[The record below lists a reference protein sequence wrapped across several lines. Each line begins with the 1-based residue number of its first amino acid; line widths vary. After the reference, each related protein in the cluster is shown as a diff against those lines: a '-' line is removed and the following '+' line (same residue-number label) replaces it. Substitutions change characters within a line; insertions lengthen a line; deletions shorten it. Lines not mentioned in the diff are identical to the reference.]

1 MTGVARERDVPPLLR
16 WAAAVSWRLLVI
28 AAAIS
33 VVGFLVARLT
43 LVVIPTLIAL
53 LVASV
58 LHPAASRLASRGLP
72 PALATFAV
80 FVAVVLAVGAG
91 IAYIAPA
98 VAAEVGEAGT
108 TLSTAQNGLAGWL
121 EDEPFGISRSDV
133 DDYIDRIGEQIAAN
147 RGRIATGVLGAAA
160 GFAQITAATA
170 LAIVLAFFF
179 VKDRD
184 RLWAWIVDQFPRN
197 RRDDVREAGRR
208 AWEAMQGY
216 VRGIT
221 IIAFVDAVLIGI
233 ALVIVGVPL
242 ALPLSVLVFL
252 GAFVPI
258 IGAFVSG
265 LVAVGV
271 ALITLGVA
279 EAAIIALVITGIQQ
293 LEGNVLEPVV
303 MGHTVKLHPVVILVA
318 VASGVIIAG
327 VAGAFLAVPVV
338 ATATSAGSYLK
349 QQREQRGE
357 DASDRAGAGSS

>member
-1 MTGVARERDVPPLLR
+1 MKAARGERDVPPLLA
-16 WAAAVSWRLLVI
+16 WAAAVSWRLLVV

-43 LVVIPTLIAL
+43 LVVVPTLIAL
-53 LVASV
+53 LLASV
-58 LHPAASRLASRGLP
+58 LHPVVARLTSRRVP
-72 PALATFAV
+72 PAVATVAV
-80 FVAVVLAVGAG
+80 FIAVVLAVGAG
-91 IAYIAPA
+91 IAFVAPA
-98 VAAEVGEAGT
+98 VAAEVREAGP
-108 TLSTAQNGLAGWL
+108 TLSTTQNGLAGWL
-121 EDEPFGISRSDV
+121 EDEPFGISRSDI
-133 DDYIDRIGEQIAAN
+133 DDYIDRIGEQVAAN
-147 RGRIATGVLGAAA
+147 RGRIASGVLGAAA
-160 GFAQITAATA
+160 GFVQIVAATA

-184 RLWAWIVDQFPRN
+184 RLWGWILDQFPRN
-197 RRDDVREAGRR
+197 RRDDVGEAGRR

-221 IIAFVDAVLIGI
+221 IIAFVDAILIGI

-242 ALPLSVLVFL
+242 ALPLAVLVFL

-265 LVAVGV
+265 LMAVAV
-271 ALITLGVA
+271 ALITLGPA

-293 LEGNVLEPVV
+293 LEGNILQPVV

-327 VAGAFLAVPVV
+327 IAGAFLAVPMV

-349 QQREQRGE
+349 EQRE
-357 DASDRAGAGSS
+357 S